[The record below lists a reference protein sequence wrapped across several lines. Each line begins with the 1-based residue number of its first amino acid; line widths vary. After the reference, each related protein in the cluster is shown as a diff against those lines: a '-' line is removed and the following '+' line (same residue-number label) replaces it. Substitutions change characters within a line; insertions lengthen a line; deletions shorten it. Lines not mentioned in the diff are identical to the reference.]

1 MQPFITLENI
11 SKTFYGVKALNKVAM
26 TLLPGEVHC
35 LAGQNGC
42 GKSTLIKII
51 SGVYQPDRDA
61 AIIIDG
67 KTYSTLTPIESV
79 RLGIQVIYQDLSL
92 FPNLTVAENI
102 AMNHYHH
109 QLWVHKRQMR
119 ETAERV
125 INSIDAHLNLDELVE
140 NLSIAQK
147 QLVAICRALAQ
158 DARLIV
164 MDEPTASLT
173 RQEVNGLLR
182 VVHELKSRNICVVF
196 VSHRLSEV
204 LEISDRIT
212 VLKDGQW
219 VGTYPAAE
227 VDNQR
232 LAWLMTDM
240 KFDFQVLP
248 PYRAARPVVL
258 AVEALSRGNEYQNI
272 SLALHPGEIVA
283 LVGLLGSGRTEL
295 CLSLFGLTKPESGS
309 IRINDKP
316 MRFAS
321 NRDAIA
327 AGVGYVSE
335 DRMSTGLIMEQSIRD
350 NISATVLHRLKNAF
364 HLMRAERVDT
374 LVEDMVKH
382 LSIKIGNSDLPVN
395 TLSGG
400 NAQRIAIAK
409 WLATDPKILILDSPT
424 VGVDIA
430 NKAGIYNII
439 NALAARGIAVLMVCD
454 EIDEAYFNSHRII
467 VMRSGRL
474 VQEFLPSNS
483 SEAAIAEVV
492 NG

>member
-1 MQPFITLENI
+1 
-11 SKTFYGVKALNKVAM
+11 
-26 TLLPGEVHC
+26 
-35 LAGQNGC
+35 
-42 GKSTLIKII
+42 
-51 SGVYQPDRDA
+51 
-61 AIIIDG
+61 
-67 KTYSTLTPIESV
+67 
-79 RLGIQVIYQDLSL
+79 
-92 FPNLTVAENI
+92 
-102 AMNHYHH
+102 
-109 QLWVHKRQMR
+109 
-119 ETAERV
+119 
-125 INSIDAHLNLDELVE
+125 
-140 NLSIAQK
+140 
-147 QLVAICRALAQ
+147 
-158 DARLIV
+158 

-248 PYRAARPVVL
+248 PYSEARPVVM
-258 AVEALSRGNEYQNI
+258 AVEALSRGNEYQDI

-409 WLATDPKILILDSPT
+409 WLANRPANTDPR
-424 VGVDIA
+424 
-430 NKAGIYNII
+430 
-439 NALAARGIAVLMVCD
+439 LADRRGR
-454 EIDEAYFNSHRII
+454 HRQQ
-467 VMRSGRL
+467 GRHL
-474 VQEFLPSNS
+474 
-483 SEAAIAEVV
+483 
-492 NG
+492 